1 MPGLDITPLKKPKKE
16 NSKNLIQEKEILAVN
31 KEVYENMIIY
41 IRGSDLTERSIE
53 LVRSD
58 ILDMLLDAQFRGDNI
73 GKIFGEKYKKVC
85 DEIIDAMP
93 KKTPKNKFIE
103 SFNIFFMTTSIIG
116 FIILISKLSDD
127 LLTTKK
133 LTNFTLTLGELVS
146 GILVIFVSFGIVRY
160 ISKTALKGNKSR
172 KQKYLEIIGTIL
184 LLGIIVF
191 SSVILPTIIFET
203 SYFKAF
209 LTVVILFVVNQLIEY
224 YVI

>member
-1 MPGLDITPLKKPKKE
+1 
-16 NSKNLIQEKEILAVN
+16 
-31 KEVYENMIIY
+31 
-41 IRGSDLTERSIE
+41 
-53 LVRSD
+53 
-58 ILDMLLDAQFRGDNI
+58 
-73 GKIFGEKYKKVC
+73 
-85 DEIIDAMP
+85 
-93 KKTPKNKFIE
+93 
-103 SFNIFFMTTSIIG
+103 MTGGTS
-116 FIILISKLSDD
+116 
-127 LLTTKK
+127 
-133 LTNFTLTLGELVS
+133 GELVS